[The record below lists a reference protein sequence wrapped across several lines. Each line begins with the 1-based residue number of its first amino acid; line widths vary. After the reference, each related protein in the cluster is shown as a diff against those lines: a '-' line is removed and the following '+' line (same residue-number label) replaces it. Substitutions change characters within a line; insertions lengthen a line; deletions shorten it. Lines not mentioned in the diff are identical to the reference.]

1 MTIDDEQPP
10 APPSEPDGVSPVT
23 IEEEMKRSYLD
34 YAMSVIVSRAL
45 PDARDGLKP
54 VHRRI
59 LHSMNESGFDFNK
72 PYRKSARVV
81 GDVMGKYHPHGD
93 QAIYDAMVRMAQD
106 FSMRVPL
113 LDGQGNFGSM
123 DGDPPAAM
131 RYTEIRMAESA
142 AALLQDI
149 DKNTVDFQDNYDGS
163 AQEPLVLPAR
173 FPNLLVNGAG
183 GIAVGMATNI
193 PPHNLGEI
201 IDACCAYVDD
211 PDITVEAMMEHV
223 AGPDFPTG
231 GIILG
236 RNGLRDG
243 FRTGRGSVVIRSKV
257 HMEEAKRERTAIVVT
272 EIPYQVNKSHL
283 VEQIAD
289 VAREKRVEG
298 IVDLRDE
305 SDRDGVRVVVE
316 VSKAVNPDVV
326 LNQLYR
332 FTRLQTS
339 FGVNM
344 LALNGGRPGVMNLRD
359 LVQAFVEFRE
369 EVIARRTKFELG
381 KARDRAHVLVGLAI
395 AVANIDEV
403 IAMIRGAKDPAA
415 ARAALTGRDWPAEDV
430 ASLIA
435 LIDEPGRRVEDGV
448 YRLSDEQAR
457 AILELR
463 LQRLTALGR
472 DEIGDELKELAAK
485 IIDFLE
491 ILRSRER
498 LMGILRAELVEM
510 KEKFATPR
518 RTVIEESFVEHD
530 EEDLIQREDMVVT
543 VSHAGY
549 IKRVPL
555 STYRT
560 QRRGGK
566 GRAGMSTRDE
576 DFVAQVSVVNTHT
589 PLLFFSSRGKV
600 YKLKTYRLPLG
611 TPQARGRP
619 MVHLLPLAE
628 GETIATILP
637 LPEDESTWADLV
649 AVFATAEGLVRPIS
663 LSKFD
668 NILSTGIIAIKLKEG
683 DRLVGVS
690 LAADDDDILL
700 VARGGKCIRF
710 AMQGVRLM
718 GGRATAGVRG
728 MALKNGDEVISMS
741 VLHHLEAD
749 ADERQTYLQ
758 AVAARR
764 RLGVSDYEGKDDD
777 KAHDTALAARLEEP
791 AFAAMAENEQFIL
804 SLTENGFGKRSSSYE
819 YRTTNRGGSGI
830 INIET
835 SERNGQ
841 VVASFPVADGDD
853 IMLVTDR
860 GKLIR
865 IPVGDIRIAGRN
877 TQGVIVFKTGDD
889 EKVVSAAHLG
899 EDDAADDAEEGD
911 SGNDAAAASET
922 DATPEQE

>member
-1 MTIDDEQPP
+1 
-10 APPSEPDGVSPVT
+10 
-23 IEEEMKRSYLD
+23 MKRSYLD

-72 PYRKSARVV
+72 PYRKSARIV

-106 FSMRVPL
+106 FSMRLPL

-131 RYTEIRMAESA
+131 RYTEIRMAETA
-142 AALLQDI
+142 ASLLQDI
-149 DKNTVDFQDNYDGS
+149 DKKTVDFQDNYDGS
-163 AQEPLVLPAR
+163 ASEPLVLPAR

-193 PPHNLGEI
+193 PPHNLGEV
-201 IDACCAYVDD
+201 IDACCAYVDN
-211 PDITVEAMMEHV
+211 PDITVDAMMEYV

-236 RNGLRDG
+236 RNGSREGL
-243 FRTGRGSVVIRSKV
+243 RTGRGSVVIRSKV

-305 SDRDGVRVVVE
+305 SDRDGVRVVIE
-316 VSKAVNPDVV
+316 VAKAVNPDVV

-344 LALNGGRPGVMNLRD
+344 LALSGGRPGVMNLRD
-359 LVQAFVEFRE
+359 LVQAFVDFRE

-403 IAMIRGAKDPAA
+403 IAMVRSAKDPGE
-415 ARAALTGRDWPAEDV
+415 ARAALTGRDWPAEEV

-448 YRLSDEQAR
+448 YCLSEEQAR

-472 DEIGDELKELAAK
+472 DEIGDELKELAK
-485 IIDFLE
+485 RILDYLD

-498 LMGILRAELVEM
+498 LMGILRAEIVEM
-510 KEKFATPR
+510 RDKFATPR
-518 RTVIEESFVEHD
+518 RTVIEESFVEHE

-566 GRAGMSTRDE
+566 GRAGMSTREE
-576 DFVAQVSVVNTHT
+576 DFVEQVSVVNTHT

-619 MVHLLPLAE
+619 MVHLLPLTE

-637 LPEDESTWADLV
+637 LPEDESTWSNLV

-668 NILSTGIIAIKLKEG
+668 NILSTGIIAIKLREG
-683 DRLVGVS
+683 DRLIGVT
-690 LAADDDDILL
+690 LAAGDDDILL

-718 GGRATAGVRG
+718 GGRSTAGVRG
-728 MALKNGDEVISMS
+728 MALKSGDEVISMS
-741 VLHHLEAD
+741 VLHHLEAE
-749 ADERQTYLQ
+749 ADERQAYSQ

-777 KAHDTALAARLEEP
+777 KSSDATLAARLEGP
-791 AFAAMAENEQFIL
+791 DFVAMAQREQFIL

-835 SERNGQ
+835 SERNGP
-841 VVASFPVADGDD
+841 VVASFPVADRDD

-877 TQGVIVFKTGDD
+877 TQGVIVFKTGEE

-899 EDDAADDAEEGD
+899 EDDAADEADEEGVKGD
-911 SGNDAAAASET
+911 DVAEGSET
-922 DATPEQE
+922 DASQEEE

>member
-1 MTIDDEQPP
+1 
-10 APPSEPDGVSPVT
+10 
-23 IEEEMKRSYLD
+23 MKRSYLD

-72 PYRKSARVV
+72 PYRKSARIV

-93 QAIYDAMVRMAQD
+93 QSIYDAMVRMVQD
-106 FSMRVPL
+106 FAMRLPL

-131 RYTEIRMAESA
+131 RYTEIRMAETA
-142 AALLQDI
+142 ASLLQDI
-149 DKNTVDFQDNYDGS
+149 DKKTVDFQDNYDGS
-163 AQEPLVLPAR
+163 ASEPLVLPAR

-201 IDACCAYVDD
+201 IDACCAYVDN
-211 PDITVEAMMEHV
+211 PDITVDAMMEYV

-236 RNGLRDG
+236 RNGSREGL
-243 FRTGRGSVVIRSKV
+243 RTGRGSVVIRSKV

-289 VAREKRVEG
+289 VARDKRVEG

-305 SDRDGVRVVVE
+305 SDRDGVRVVIE
-316 VSKAVNPDVV
+316 VAKAVNPDVV

-344 LALNGGRPGVMNLRD
+344 LALSGGRPGVMNLRD
-359 LVQAFVEFRE
+359 LVQAFVDFRE

-403 IAMIRGAKDPAA
+403 IAMVRGAKDPAE
-415 ARAALTGRDWPAEDV
+415 ARTALTGRDWPAEEV

-435 LIDEPGRRVEDGV
+435 LIDEPGRRVEDGF
-448 YRLSDEQAR
+448 YRLSEEQAR

-472 DEIGDELKELAAK
+472 DEIGDELKELAKK
-485 IIDFLE
+485 ILDYLD

-498 LMGILRAELVEM
+498 LMGILRAEIVEM
-510 KEKFATPR
+510 RDKFATPR
-518 RTVIEESFVEHD
+518 RTVIEASFVEHD

-566 GRAGMSTRDE
+566 GRAGMSTREE
-576 DFVAQVSVVNTHT
+576 DFVEQVSVVNTHT

-619 MVHLLPLAE
+619 MVHLLPLTE

-637 LPEDESTWADLV
+637 LPEDESTWSDLV
-649 AVFATAEGLVRPIS
+649 AVFATAQGLVRPIS

-668 NILSTGIIAIKLKEG
+668 NILSTGIIAIKLREG
-683 DRLVGVS
+683 DRLIGVA
-690 LAADDDDILL
+690 LAAGNDDILL

-718 GGRATAGVRG
+718 GGRSTAGVRG

-741 VLHHLEAD
+741 VLHHLESE
-749 ADERQTYLQ
+749 ADERQAYSQ

-777 KAHDTALAARLEEP
+777 KSSDTTLAARLEEP
-791 AFAAMAENEQFIL
+791 NFVAMAQSEQFIL

-835 SERNGQ
+835 SERNGP
-841 VVASFPVADGDD
+841 VVASFPVADRDD

-865 IPVGDIRIAGRN
+865 IPVGDIRVAGRN
-877 TQGVIVFKTGDD
+877 TQGVIVFKTGEE

-899 EDDAADDAEEGD
+899 EDDAADEANEEGVKGD
-911 SGNDAAAASET
+911 EVAEGSET
-922 DATPEQE
+922 DASPEEE

>member
-1 MTIDDEQPP
+1 
-10 APPSEPDGVSPVT
+10 
-23 IEEEMKRSYLD
+23 MKRSYLD

-72 PYRKSARVV
+72 PYRKSARIV

-93 QAIYDAMVRMAQD
+93 QSIYDAMVRMVQD
-106 FSMRVPL
+106 FAMRLPL

-131 RYTEIRMAESA
+131 RYTEIRMAETA
-142 AALLQDI
+142 ASLLQDI
-149 DKNTVDFQDNYDGS
+149 DKKTVDFQDNYDGS
-163 AQEPLVLPAR
+163 ASEPLVLPAR

-201 IDACCAYVDD
+201 IDACCAYVDN
-211 PDITVEAMMEHV
+211 PDITVDAMMEYV

-236 RNGLRDG
+236 RNGSREGL
-243 FRTGRGSVVIRSKV
+243 RTGRGSVVIRSKV

-289 VAREKRVEG
+289 VARDKRVEG

-305 SDRDGVRVVVE
+305 SDRDGVRVVIE
-316 VSKAVNPDVV
+316 VAKAVNPDVV

-344 LALNGGRPGVMNLRD
+344 LALSGGRPGVMNLRD
-359 LVQAFVEFRE
+359 LVQAFVDFRE

-403 IAMIRGAKDPAA
+403 IAMVRGAKDPAE
-415 ARAALTGRDWPAEDV
+415 ARTALTGRDWPAEEV

-435 LIDEPGRRVEDGV
+435 LIDEPGRRVEDGF
-448 YRLSDEQAR
+448 YRLSEEQAR

-472 DEIGDELKELAAK
+472 DEIGDELKELAKK
-485 IIDFLE
+485 ILDYLD

-498 LMGILRAELVEM
+498 LMGILRAEIVEM
-510 KEKFATPR
+510 RDKFATPR
-518 RTVIEESFVEHD
+518 RTVIEASFVEHD

-566 GRAGMSTRDE
+566 GRAGMSTREE
-576 DFVAQVSVVNTHT
+576 DFVEQVSVVNTHT

-619 MVHLLPLAE
+619 MVHLLPLTE

-637 LPEDESTWADLV
+637 LPEDESTWSDLV
-649 AVFATAEGLVRPIS
+649 AVFATAQGLVRPIS

-668 NILSTGIIAIKLKEG
+668 NILSTGIIAIKLREG
-683 DRLVGVS
+683 DRLIGVA
-690 LAADDDDILL
+690 LAAGNDDILL

-718 GGRATAGVRG
+718 GGRSTAGVRG

-741 VLHHLEAD
+741 VLHHLEAEV
-749 ADERQTYLQ
+749 DERQAYSQ

-777 KAHDTALAARLEEP
+777 KSSDTTLAARLEEP
-791 AFAAMAENEQFIL
+791 DFVAMAQREQFIL
-804 SLTENGFGKRSSSYE
+804 SLTENGFGKRSSSFE

-835 SERNGQ
+835 SERNGP
-841 VVASFPVADGDD
+841 VVASFPVADRDD

-865 IPVGDIRIAGRN
+865 IPVGDIRVAGRN
-877 TQGVIVFKTGDD
+877 TQGVIVFKTGEE

-899 EDDAADDAEEGD
+899 EDDAADEANEEGVKGD
-911 SGNDAAAASET
+911 EVAEGSET
-922 DATPEQE
+922 DASPEEE